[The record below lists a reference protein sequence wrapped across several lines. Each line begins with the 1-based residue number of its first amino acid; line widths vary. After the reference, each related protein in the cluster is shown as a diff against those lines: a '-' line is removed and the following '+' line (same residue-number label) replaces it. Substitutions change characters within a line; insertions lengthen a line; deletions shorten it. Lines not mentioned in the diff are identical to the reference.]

1 MKELL
6 LALRD
11 RKMVS
16 LLFVGFASGLP
27 ILLVF
32 KTLQS
37 WMSDAQ
43 VDLTKIGW
51 YVSLIGFPYT
61 FKFLWSPLLDRF
73 VPPFLGRRKG
83 WLLIIQG
90 LLVLAIGAMALQ
102 NPKQNLELLAFNAL
116 LIAFLGASQDIV
128 ADAYRTDLLTPA
140 ERPIGMSLFTTGY
153 RIALIVSF
161 AGASKLFENVFRAWQ
176 PVYLSMAG
184 VMLIS
189 LVLTLQSPA
198 VTEPPVKSREPFIQA
213 FLAPFANF
221 FQRQTPLYGFLVL
234 LFIVFYK
241 LSDAMMNAMSIS
253 FLKAACFTQ
262 GQIGDINGFVGVI
275 AVIVGA
281 ILGAVVLKRM
291 SVLKGLLVFGS
302 LQALGIIFYI
312 WLAQII
318 QPDPNVTD
326 LAAACKNFILPPNG
340 QLLFFLAITVEQ
352 FFGGMES
359 SAFGVF
365 LMYMCNQKFS
375 ATQLALLTSLMAFSK
390 TLAAPSGDI
399 AKLMGWSNFFL
410 LTMLI
415 ILPSFVLLIFLIAS
429 KPGQRID
436 HLHNNGMKEEL
447 LNDQLVSWAKKQRSG
462 QVFTDHFQLAS
473 GQAQLISSFWIG
485 DDKWNSLT
493 PEQQSFKAPLMPD
506 VVIKLQST
514 QDPSLLDEAE
524 IGIDWAER
532 MQEYIR
538 NGMKLGMLVDRKN
551 GQVSFYQ
558 PNQNVQVLNGK
569 PQQVSCDPELSG
581 LTFNMAEI
589 W

>member
-6 LALRD
+6 LALKD

-27 ILLVF
+27 FLLVLT
-32 KTLQS
+32 TLQS

-61 FKFLWSPLLDRF
+61 FKFLWAPFLDRF
-73 VPPFLGRRKG
+73 VPPFGRRKG

-90 LLVLAIGAMALQ
+90 LLVLAIGGMALQ
-102 NPKQNLELLAFNAL
+102 NPQKNLELLALNAVI
-116 LIAFLGASQDIV
+116 IAFLGASQDIV

-140 ERPIGMSLFTTGY
+140 ERPIGVSFFTTGY

-161 AGASKLFENVFRAWQ
+161 AGASKLFENIFKAWQ
-176 PVYLSMAG
+176 PVYLSMAA
-184 VMLIS
+184 VMLVS

-198 VTEPPVKSREPFIQA
+198 VEESVINDRKPFIEAFTEPFK
-213 FLAPFANF
+213 NF

-234 LFIVFYK
+234 LFIVLYK
-241 LSDAMMNAMSIS
+241 LSDSMMGIMSTL
-253 FLKAACFTQ
+253 FLKASCFTQ
-262 GQIGDINGFVGVI
+262 GQIGDIKGFAGVV

-281 ILGAVVLKRM
+281 ILGAVILKRM
-291 SVLKGLLVFGS
+291 SVLKGLLIFGS

-312 WLAQII
+312 WLAQLI

-326 LAAACKNFILPPNG
+326 LVAACKNFALPPNG
-340 QLLFFLAITVEQ
+340 QLLFFIAITVEQ
-352 FFGGMES
+352 FFGGMEN

-365 LMYMCNQKFS
+365 LMYMCNRKFS
-375 ATQLALLTSLMAFSK
+375 ATQFALLTSLFAFSK
-390 TLAAPSGDI
+390 ILAAPSGDI
-399 AKLMGWSNFFL
+399 VKSMGWSNFFL

-429 KPGQRID
+429 KPGKRID
-436 HLHNNGMKEEL
+436 NLHLNGMKEEL
-447 LNDQLVSWAKKQRSG
+447 LNGQLVNWAKKQHNG
-462 QVFTDHFQLAS
+462 KVFTDHFQLTPNDPQS
-473 GQAQLISSFWIG
+473 ISSFWISN
-485 DDKWNSLT
+485 DRWEKLE
-493 PEQQSFKAPLMPD
+493 PEQKSFKTPLMPD

-514 QDPSLLDEAE
+514 QDPNLLDEAE
-524 IGIDWAER
+524 VGIDWAAK
-532 MQEYIR
+532 MQEYSQR
-538 NGMKLGMLVDRKN
+538 GMKLGLLVDRQN
-551 GQVSFYQ
+551 GQAHLYR
-558 PNQNVQVLNGK
+558 PNGETEFFDEYPKKIN
-569 PQQVSCDPELSG
+569 CDPEIPG
-581 LTFNMAEI
+581 LVFNMAEV

>member
-1 MKELL
+1 
-6 LALRD
+6 
-11 RKMVS
+11 
-16 LLFVGFASGLP
+16 LFVGFASGLP

-90 LLVLAIGAMALQ
+90 LLVLAIGTMALQ
-102 NPKQNLELLAFNAL
+102 NPQQNLELLALNAL
-116 LIAFLGASQDIV
+116 IIAFLGASQDIV

-140 ERPIGMSLFTTGY
+140 ERPIGMSFFTTGY

-161 AGASKLFENVFRAWQ
+161 AGASKLFENVFKAWQ
-176 PVYLSMAG
+176 PVYLGMAG
-184 VMLIS
+184 IMLIS
-189 LVLTLQSPA
+189 LILTLQSPA
-198 VTEPPVKSREPFIQA
+198 VEEPPLKKHEPFIQA

-234 LFIVFYK
+234 LFIVLYK

-281 ILGAVVLKRM
+281 ILGAIVLKRI
-291 SVLKGLLVFGS
+291 SVLKGLLIFGS

-312 WLAQII
+312 LLAQII
-318 QPDPNVTD
+318 KPDPNVTD
-326 LAAACKNFILPPNG
+326 LVAICKNFVLPANG

-365 LMYMCNQKFS
+365 LMYMCNRKFS

-399 AKLMGWSNFFL
+399 VKQMGWSNFFL
-410 LTMLI
+410 LTMFI
-415 ILPSFVLLIFLIAS
+415 ILPSFVLLILIIGS
-429 KPGQRID
+429 KPGKRID
-436 HLHNNGMKEEL
+436 LLHSNGMKEEI
-447 LNDQLVSWAKKQRSG
+447 LNDQLMNWVKKQRSG
-462 QVFTDHFQLAS
+462 KAFTDSFKLPS
-473 GQAQLISSFWIG
+473 GDKQLISSFWIG
-485 DDKWNSLT
+485 DNKWDTLT
-493 PEQQSFKAPLMPD
+493 AAQQSFKDPIMPD

-524 IGIDWAER
+524 IGIDWSER
-532 MQEYIR
+532 MQQYSQT
-538 NGMKLGMLVDRKN
+538 GMKLGLLVDRQN
-551 GQVSFYQ
+551 GQVRFYQ
-558 PNQNVQVLNGK
+558 PDGHVQVLNDR
-569 PQQVSCDPELSG
+569 PQQVSCDPELPG
-581 LTFNMAEI
+581 LTLNMARV